1 MTIITVGRRRVE
13 VSNPDKVLFPDDGI
27 TKAELAEYYAAIA
40 DVMVPYVRG
49 RPAMLQRFPDGITR
63 SGFVQ
68 KEVASQT
75 PDWVHVVEI
84 AKQRG
89 TVNQLTIDTPA
100 TLVWLADQACVTPHV
115 WLSRTDRIDSP
126 DHLIFDLD
134 PPGDDPAAV
143 RSAALMVR
151 ELLRELGMDP
161 FVKSTGS
168 RGVHVVTVLDRTSP
182 FDEVRRFARDVARV
196 LVARDPRALTLEHHR
211 SKRGGRVY
219 LDITRNAYAQTVVA
233 PYAVRAL
240 QGAPVAAPLRWEE
253 LEDGNFHPRR
263 DTLRTVV
270 DLVHRHGDPWT
281 GMGRHARSLRTPRR
295 VLDSM
300 LRKEGPVQRR
310 AGGTR
315 LRADAR

>member
-1 MTIITVGRRRVE
+1 MTVITAGRHRVE
-13 VSNPDKVLFPDDGI
+13 LSNPDKVLFPDDGI

-40 DVMVPYVRG
+40 VVMVPHVRG

-68 KEVASQT
+68 KEVASQA

-84 AKQRG
+84 TKQRG
-89 TVNQLTIDTPA
+89 TVNQLTIDSAA

-115 WLSRTDRIDSP
+115 WLSRVDRIDSP
-126 DHLIFDLD
+126 DLLIFDLD

-151 ELLRELGMDP
+151 ELLRELGMDS

-168 RGVHVVTVLDRTSP
+168 RGVHVVTVLDRSSP
-182 FDEVRRFARDVARV
+182 FDEALRFARDVATV
-196 LVARDPRALTLEHHR
+196 LVARDPGALTLETRR
-211 SKRGGRVY
+211 SKRDGRVY

-233 PYAVRAL
+233 PYAVRPL

-253 LEDGNFHPRR
+253 VEDRRFHPRR
-263 DTLRTVV
+263 HTMRAVV
-270 DLVHRHGDPWT
+270 DRVHREGDPWA

-295 VLDSM
+295 LLDSI
-300 LRKEGPVQRR
+300 LSEER
-310 AGGTR
+310 
-315 LRADAR
+315 